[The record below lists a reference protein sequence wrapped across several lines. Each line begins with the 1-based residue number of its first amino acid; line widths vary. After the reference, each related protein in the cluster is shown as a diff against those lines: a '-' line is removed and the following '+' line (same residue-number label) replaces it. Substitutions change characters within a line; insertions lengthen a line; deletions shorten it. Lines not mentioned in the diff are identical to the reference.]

1 MKNIQNEKEESKYN
15 DQDSIDQLDSEE
27 LDGDLNISESNDI
40 ELIEKWENIKL

>member
-1 MKNIQNEKEESKYN
+1 MKNIQKEKEESKYN